1 MDRDMLF
8 RHLEQRYTSKRDMI
22 SRVPLGVQPD
32 ALWQELLNQRR
43 SKSTV
48 LPLYSY
54 KGTPYWYVTTDK
66 MIAASEKIVEALYE
80 NDVDYDPYAEP
91 PTVSTLEEIFFTSYV
106 EGSQMTIQ
114 AAMDF
119 LTGGQPPRD
128 IEEQLITNNRV
139 AGSYASANLYRPI
152 EAGLLRELITIL
164 TDGMDEGGQDYRTT
178 ETVDYSPADG
188 EQFSFPSART
198 VPDRVGE
205 LSAFLAS
212 PQIHPL
218 IKAAVAQAYMIILR
232 PFPEGNER
240 LGRVLSSMI
249 LLRAGYTFFSDVSLS
264 ALIARKSYG
273 YYEAMANILRE
284 ENGGDLTYF
293 LEYFLELL
301 SRAVDERRLRMTQR
315 EEQARQAEQEL
326 AKTPLASAPSPPVP
340 SPDGSPH
347 ERKAIAPQTEPA
359 QAEEVVSDL
368 SGFQAVALTETLE
381 SGIDRTAQGTPIEL
395 LTQYAKDPTKV
406 IGQMSAFLLM
416 RMKAGKMQFTTAELA
431 EAMHIIPRQFSSSI
445 RYMKEQGI
453 IQLERRDSHQ
463 KYYKICTEEESKAL
477 LNPQAQPV
485 ETGGYDQ
492 DVLDRVDELVQSNS
506 PKDKRIG
513 GLLLECMARGEI
525 TVDDYAAIGESSK
538 WFGDMQ
544 LASQLGLVEKT
555 SPQRYAILR
564 HLKTGALSLSK
575 GQKRFITEMYESFG
589 DDVFSTEMVIATLDY
604 SGAHVSAYL
613 HQFTLLKI
621 LDCRKEDV
629 YRYQFLINP
638 EEHPEYFEPAAWP
651 RQGWWVGKKG
661 LHHEPRNSVTQR

>member
-66 MIAASEKIVEALYE
+66 MIAASEKIVEAMYE
-80 NDVDYDPYAEP
+80 NDSDYDPYAEP

-249 LLRAGYTFFSDVSLS
+249 LLRAGYSFFSDVSLS

-326 AKTPLASAPSPPVP
+326 AKMPLASAPSPPVP
-340 SPDGSPH
+340 SPDDSPH
-347 ERKAIAPQTEPA
+347 ERKAITPQTEHA
-359 QAEEVVSDL
+359 QAEEVASDL

-555 SPQRYAILR
+555 SPQRYVILR

-575 GQKRFITEMYESFG
+575 GQKRFITEMYETFG

-613 HQFTLLKI
+613 HQFTLLRI

-638 EEHPEYFEPAAWP
+638 EEHPEYFEPAA
-651 RQGWWVGKKG
+651 
-661 LHHEPRNSVTQR
+661 

>member
-80 NDVDYDPYAEP
+80 NDADYDPYAEP

-249 LLRAGYTFFSDVSLS
+249 LLRAGYAFFSDVSLS

-340 SPDGSPH
+340 SADDSPH
-347 ERKAIAPQTEPA
+347 DRRAIAPQTEPA

-368 SGFQAVALTETLE
+368 SGFQAVTLKDNPE
-381 SGIDRTAQGTPIEL
+381 SGIDRTAQGTPMEL
-395 LTQYAKDPTKV
+395 LTRYAQDTTKI

-477 LNPQAQPV
+477 LNPQAQP
-485 ETGGYDQ
+485 TDTDGYDQ
-492 DVLDRVDELVQSNS
+492 DVLDRVDELVRSNS

-525 TVDDYAAIGESSK
+525 TVDDYAAIGESTK
-538 WFGDMQ
+538 WFSDMQ
-544 LASQLGLVEKT
+544 FATQLGLVEKT
-555 SPQRYAILR
+555 SPQRYAILQ
-564 HLKTGALSLSK
+564 HLKTGALLSK

-589 DDVFSTEMVIATLDY
+589 DDVLSTEMVIATLDY

-638 EEHPEYFEPAAWP
+638 EEHPEYFEPAA
-651 RQGWWVGKKG
+651 
-661 LHHEPRNSVTQR
+661 

>member
-66 MIAASEKIVEALYE
+66 MIAASEKIVEAMYE
-80 NDVDYDPYAEP
+80 NDSDYDPYAEP

-249 LLRAGYTFFSDVSLS
+249 LLRAGYSFFSDVSLS

-273 YYEAMANILRE
+273 YYEAMSNILRE

-340 SPDGSPH
+340 SPDDSPH
-347 ERKAIAPQTEPA
+347 ERKAITPQTEHA
-359 QAEEVVSDL
+359 QAEEVASDL

-555 SPQRYAILR
+555 SPQRYVILR

-575 GQKRFITEMYESFG
+575 GQKRFITEMYETFG

-613 HQFTLLKI
+613 HQFTLLRI

-638 EEHPEYFEPAAWP
+638 EEHPEYFEPAA
-651 RQGWWVGKKG
+651 
-661 LHHEPRNSVTQR
+661 

>member
-80 NDVDYDPYAEP
+80 NDADYDPYAEP

-249 LLRAGYTFFSDVSLS
+249 LLRAGYSFFSDVSLS

-301 SRAVDERRLRMTQR
+301 SRAVDERRLRMTKR

-326 AKTPLASAPSPPVP
+326 ARTPLASAPSPPVP

-347 ERKAIAPQTEPA
+347 ERRAIAPQTEPA

-368 SGFQAVALTETLE
+368 SGFQAVALTDNPE
-381 SGIDRTAQGTPIEL
+381 SGIDRTAQGTPMEL

-555 SPQRYAILR
+555 SPQRYVILR

-575 GQKRFITEMYESFG
+575 GQKRFITEMYETFG

-613 HQFTLLKI
+613 HQFTLLRI

-638 EEHPEYFEPAAWP
+638 EEHPEYFEPAA
-651 RQGWWVGKKG
+651 
-661 LHHEPRNSVTQR
+661 

>member
-80 NDVDYDPYAEP
+80 NDADYDPYTEP

-249 LLRAGYTFFSDVSLS
+249 LLRAGYSFFSDVSLS

-273 YYEAMANILRE
+273 YYEAMANIHRE

-326 AKTPLASAPSPPVP
+326 ARTPLASAPSPPVP

-347 ERKAIAPQTEPA
+347 ERRAIAPQTEPA

-368 SGFQAVALTETLE
+368 SGFQAVALTDNPE
-381 SGIDRTAQGTPIEL
+381 SGIDRTAQGTPMEL

-513 GLLLECMARGEI
+513 GLLLECMARGEV

-575 GQKRFITEMYESFG
+575 GQKRFITEMYETFG

-638 EEHPEYFEPAAWP
+638 EEHPEYFEPAA
-651 RQGWWVGKKG
+651 
-661 LHHEPRNSVTQR
+661 

>member
-66 MIAASEKIVEALYE
+66 MIAASEKIVEAMYE
-80 NDVDYDPYAEP
+80 NDSDYDPYAEP

-232 PFPEGNER
+232 PFPEENER

-249 LLRAGYTFFSDVSLS
+249 LLRAGYSFFSDVSLS

-340 SPDGSPH
+340 SPDDSPH
-347 ERKAIAPQTEPA
+347 ERKAITPQTEHA
-359 QAEEVVSDL
+359 QAEEVASDL

-555 SPQRYAILR
+555 SPQRYVILR

-575 GQKRFITEMYESFG
+575 GQKRFITEMYETFG

-638 EEHPEYFEPAAWP
+638 EEHPEYFEPAA
-651 RQGWWVGKKG
+651 
-661 LHHEPRNSVTQR
+661 

>member
-80 NDVDYDPYAEP
+80 NDADYDPYAEP

-249 LLRAGYTFFSDVSLS
+249 LLRAGYSFFSDVSLS
-264 ALIARKSYG
+264 ALIARKSYV

-326 AKTPLASAPSPPVP
+326 ARTPLASAPSPPVP

-347 ERKAIAPQTEPA
+347 ERRAIAPQTEPA

-368 SGFQAVALTETLE
+368 SGFQAVALTDNPE
-381 SGIDRTAQGTPIEL
+381 SGIDRTAQGTPMEL

-513 GLLLECMARGEI
+513 GLLLECMARGEV

-555 SPQRYAILR
+555 SPQRYVILR

-575 GQKRFITEMYESFG
+575 GQKRFITEMYETFG

-613 HQFTLLKI
+613 HQFTLLRI

-638 EEHPEYFEPAAWP
+638 EEHPEYFEPAA
-651 RQGWWVGKKG
+651 
-661 LHHEPRNSVTQR
+661 

>member
-249 LLRAGYTFFSDVSLS
+249 LLRAGYSFFSDVSLS

-340 SPDGSPH
+340 SPDDSPH
-347 ERKAIAPQTEPA
+347 ERKAITPQTEHA

-555 SPQRYAILR
+555 SPQRYVILR

-575 GQKRFITEMYESFG
+575 GQKRFITEMYETFG

-613 HQFTLLKI
+613 HQFTLLRI

-638 EEHPEYFEPAAWP
+638 EEHPEYFESAA
-651 RQGWWVGKKG
+651 
-661 LHHEPRNSVTQR
+661 

>member
-66 MIAASEKIVEALYE
+66 MIAASEKIVEAMYE
-80 NDVDYDPYAEP
+80 NDSDYDPYAEP

-249 LLRAGYTFFSDVSLS
+249 LLRAGYAFFSDVSLS

-340 SPDGSPH
+340 PPDGSPH
-347 ERKAIAPQTEPA
+347 ERRAIAPQTEPA

-368 SGFQAVALTETLE
+368 SGFQAVALTDNPE
-381 SGIDRTAQGTPIEL
+381 SGIDRTAQGTPMEL

-555 SPQRYAILR
+555 SPQRYVILR

-575 GQKRFITEMYESFG
+575 GQKRFITEMYETFG

-613 HQFTLLKI
+613 HQFTLLRI

-638 EEHPEYFEPAAWP
+638 EEHPEYFESAA
-651 RQGWWVGKKG
+651 
-661 LHHEPRNSVTQR
+661 

>member
-80 NDVDYDPYAEP
+80 NDADYDPYAEP

-395 LTQYAKDPTKV
+395 LTQYAKDPTKI

-513 GLLLECMARGEI
+513 GLLLECMARGEV

-575 GQKRFITEMYESFG
+575 GQKRFITEMYETFG

-638 EEHPEYFEPAAWP
+638 EEHPEYFEPAA
-651 RQGWWVGKKG
+651 
-661 LHHEPRNSVTQR
+661 

>member
-395 LTQYAKDPTKV
+395 LTQYAKDPTKI

-513 GLLLECMARGEI
+513 GLLLECMARGEV

-638 EEHPEYFEPAAWP
+638 EEHLTDFDPAASATT
-651 RQGWWVGKKG
+651 GMVGGK
-661 LHHEPRNSVTQR
+661 ERTSS

>member
-80 NDVDYDPYAEP
+80 NDADYDPYAEP

-249 LLRAGYTFFSDVSLS
+249 LLRAGYAFFSDVSLS

-326 AKTPLASAPSPPVP
+326 ARTPLASAPSPPVP

-347 ERKAIAPQTEPA
+347 ERRAIAPQTEPA

-368 SGFQAVALTETLE
+368 SGFQAVALTDNPE
-381 SGIDRTAQGTPIEL
+381 SGIDRTAQGTPMEL

-463 KYYKICTEEESKAL
+463 KYYKICTEEESKAM
-477 LNPQAQPV
+477 LNPQAQP
-485 ETGGYDQ
+485 TDTDGYDQ
-492 DVLDRVDELVQSNS
+492 DVLDRVDELVRSNS

-525 TVDDYAAIGESSK
+525 TVDDYAAIGESTK
-538 WFGDMQ
+538 WFSDMQ
-544 LASQLGLVEKT
+544 FATQLGLVEKT
-555 SPQRYAILR
+555 SPQRYAILQ
-564 HLKTGALSLSK
+564 HLKTGALLSK

-638 EEHPEYFEPAAWP
+638 EEHPEYFEPAA
-651 RQGWWVGKKG
+651 
-661 LHHEPRNSVTQR
+661 

>member
-80 NDVDYDPYAEP
+80 NDADYDPYAEP

-249 LLRAGYTFFSDVSLS
+249 LLRAGYSFFSDVSLS

-340 SPDGSPH
+340 SPDDSPH
-347 ERKAIAPQTEPA
+347 ERKAITPQTEHA
-359 QAEEVVSDL
+359 QAEEVASDL

-555 SPQRYAILR
+555 SPQRYVILR

-575 GQKRFITEMYESFG
+575 GQKRFITEMYETFG

-613 HQFTLLKI
+613 HQFTLLRI

-638 EEHPEYFEPAAWP
+638 EEHPEYFEPAA
-651 RQGWWVGKKG
+651 
-661 LHHEPRNSVTQR
+661 

>member
-66 MIAASEKIVEALYE
+66 MIAASEKIVEAMYE
-80 NDVDYDPYAEP
+80 NDSDYDPYAEP

-249 LLRAGYTFFSDVSLS
+249 LLRAGYSFFSDVSLS

-326 AKTPLASAPSPPVP
+326 ARTPLASAPSPPVP

-347 ERKAIAPQTEPA
+347 ERRAIAPQTEPA

-368 SGFQAVALTETLE
+368 SGFQAVALTDNPE
-381 SGIDRTAQGTPIEL
+381 SGIDRTAQGTPMEL

-513 GLLLECMARGEI
+513 GLLLECMARGEV

-575 GQKRFITEMYESFG
+575 GQKRFITEMYETFG

-638 EEHPEYFEPAAWP
+638 EEHPEYFEPAA
-651 RQGWWVGKKG
+651 
-661 LHHEPRNSVTQR
+661 

>member
-80 NDVDYDPYAEP
+80 NDADYVPYAEP

-232 PFPEGNER
+232 PVPEGNER

-249 LLRAGYTFFSDVSLS
+249 LLRAGYSFFSDVSLS

-340 SPDGSPH
+340 SPDDSPH
-347 ERKAIAPQTEPA
+347 ERKAITPQTEHA
-359 QAEEVVSDL
+359 QAEEVASDL

-555 SPQRYAILR
+555 SPQRYVILR

-575 GQKRFITEMYESFG
+575 GQKRFITEMYETFG

-613 HQFTLLKI
+613 HQFTLLRI

-638 EEHPEYFEPAAWP
+638 EEHPEYFEPAA
-651 RQGWWVGKKG
+651 
-661 LHHEPRNSVTQR
+661 

>member
-1 MDRDMLF
+1 
-8 RHLEQRYTSKRDMI
+8 
-22 SRVPLGVQPD
+22 
-32 ALWQELLNQRR
+32 
-43 SKSTV
+43 
-48 LPLYSY
+48 
-54 KGTPYWYVTTDK
+54 
-66 MIAASEKIVEALYE
+66 
-80 NDVDYDPYAEP
+80 
-91 PTVSTLEEIFFTSYV
+91 
-106 EGSQMTIQ
+106 
-114 AAMDF
+114 
-119 LTGGQPPRD
+119 
-128 IEEQLITNNRV
+128 
-139 AGSYASANLYRPI
+139 
-152 EAGLLRELITIL
+152 
-164 TDGMDEGGQDYRTT
+164 
-178 ETVDYSPADG
+178 
-188 EQFSFPSART
+188 
-198 VPDRVGE
+198 
-205 LSAFLAS
+205 
-212 PQIHPL
+212 
-218 IKAAVAQAYMIILR
+218 MIILR

-249 LLRAGYTFFSDVSLS
+249 LLRAGYSFFSDVSLS

-340 SPDGSPH
+340 SPDDSPH
-347 ERKAIAPQTEPA
+347 ERKAITPQTEHA
-359 QAEEVVSDL
+359 QAEEVASDL

-555 SPQRYAILR
+555 SPQRYVILR

-575 GQKRFITEMYESFG
+575 GQKRFITEMYETFG

-638 EEHPEYFEPAAWP
+638 EEHPEYFEPAA
-651 RQGWWVGKKG
+651 
-661 LHHEPRNSVTQR
+661 

>member
-1 MDRDMLF
+1 
-8 RHLEQRYTSKRDMI
+8 
-22 SRVPLGVQPD
+22 
-32 ALWQELLNQRR
+32 
-43 SKSTV
+43 
-48 LPLYSY
+48 
-54 KGTPYWYVTTDK
+54 

-80 NDVDYDPYAEP
+80 NDADYDPYAEP

-249 LLRAGYTFFSDVSLS
+249 LLRAGYSFFSDVSLS

-326 AKTPLASAPSPPVP
+326 ARTPLASAPSPPVP

-347 ERKAIAPQTEPA
+347 ERRAIAPQTEPA

-368 SGFQAVALTETLE
+368 SGFQAVALTDNPE
-381 SGIDRTAQGTPIEL
+381 SGIDRTAQGTPMEL

-513 GLLLECMARGEI
+513 GLLLECMARGEV

-575 GQKRFITEMYESFG
+575 GQKRFITEMYETFG

-638 EEHPEYFEPAAWP
+638 EEHPEYFEPAA
-651 RQGWWVGKKG
+651 
-661 LHHEPRNSVTQR
+661 

>member
-66 MIAASEKIVEALYE
+66 MIAASEKIVEAMYE
-80 NDVDYDPYAEP
+80 NDSDYDPYAEP

-340 SPDGSPH
+340 SPDDSPH
-347 ERKAIAPQTEPA
+347 ERKAITPQTEHA
-359 QAEEVVSDL
+359 QAEEVASDL

-513 GLLLECMARGEI
+513 GLLLECMARGEV

-575 GQKRFITEMYESFG
+575 GQKRFITEMYETFG

-613 HQFTLLKI
+613 HQFTLLRI

-638 EEHPEYFEPAAWP
+638 EEHPEYFEPAA
-651 RQGWWVGKKG
+651 
-661 LHHEPRNSVTQR
+661 

>member
-66 MIAASEKIVEALYE
+66 MIAASEKIVEAMYE
-80 NDVDYDPYAEP
+80 NDSDYDPYAEP

-249 LLRAGYTFFSDVSLS
+249 LLRAGYSFFSDVSLS

-340 SPDGSPH
+340 SPDDSPH
-347 ERKAIAPQTEPA
+347 ERKAITPQTEHA
-359 QAEEVVSDL
+359 QAEEVASDL

-513 GLLLECMARGEI
+513 GLLLECMARGEV

-555 SPQRYAILR
+555 SPQRYVILR

-575 GQKRFITEMYESFG
+575 GQKRFITEMYETFG

-613 HQFTLLKI
+613 HQFTLLRI

-638 EEHPEYFEPAAWP
+638 EEHPEYFEPAA
-651 RQGWWVGKKG
+651 
-661 LHHEPRNSVTQR
+661 

>member
-80 NDVDYDPYAEP
+80 NDADYDPYAEP

-249 LLRAGYTFFSDVSLS
+249 LLRAGYAFFSDVSLS

-340 SPDGSPH
+340 SADDSPH
-347 ERKAIAPQTEPA
+347 DRRAIAPQTEPA

-368 SGFQAVALTETLE
+368 SGFQAVTLKDNPE
-381 SGIDRTAQGTPIEL
+381 SGIDRTAQGTPMEL
-395 LTQYAKDPTKV
+395 LTRYAQDTTKI

-463 KYYKICTEEESKAL
+463 NYYKICTEEESKAL
-477 LNPQAQPV
+477 LNPQAQP
-485 ETGGYDQ
+485 TDTDGYDQ
-492 DVLDRVDELVQSNS
+492 DVLDRVDELVRSNS

-525 TVDDYAAIGESSK
+525 TVDDYAAIGESTK
-538 WFGDMQ
+538 WFSDMQ
-544 LASQLGLVEKT
+544 FATQLGLVEKT
-555 SPQRYAILR
+555 SPQRYAILQ
-564 HLKTGALSLSK
+564 HLKTGALLSK

-638 EEHPEYFEPAAWP
+638 EEHPEYFEPAA
-651 RQGWWVGKKG
+651 
-661 LHHEPRNSVTQR
+661 

>member
-66 MIAASEKIVEALYE
+66 MIAASEKIVEAMYE
-80 NDVDYDPYAEP
+80 NDSDYDPYAEP

-249 LLRAGYTFFSDVSLS
+249 LLRAGYSFFSDVSLS

-347 ERKAIAPQTEPA
+347 ERRAIAPQTEPA

-368 SGFQAVALTETLE
+368 SGFQAVALTDNPE
-381 SGIDRTAQGTPIEL
+381 SGIDRTAQGTPMEL

-555 SPQRYAILR
+555 SPQRYVILR

-575 GQKRFITEMYESFG
+575 GQKRFITEMYETFG

-613 HQFTLLKI
+613 HQFTLLRI

-638 EEHPEYFEPAAWP
+638 EEHPEYFEPAA
-651 RQGWWVGKKG
+651 
-661 LHHEPRNSVTQR
+661 

>member
-48 LPLYSY
+48 LPMYSY

-340 SPDGSPH
+340 SPDDSPH

-359 QAEEVVSDL
+359 QAEEVASDL

-555 SPQRYAILR
+555 SPQRYVILR

-575 GQKRFITEMYESFG
+575 GQKRFITEMYETFG

-613 HQFTLLKI
+613 HQFTLLRI

-638 EEHPEYFEPAAWP
+638 EEHPEYFEPAA
-651 RQGWWVGKKG
+651 
-661 LHHEPRNSVTQR
+661 

>member
-1 MDRDMLF
+1 M
-8 RHLEQRYTSKRDMI
+8 
-22 SRVPLGVQPD
+22 
-32 ALWQELLNQRR
+32 
-43 SKSTV
+43 
-48 LPLYSY
+48 
-54 KGTPYWYVTTDK
+54 TTDK

-80 NDVDYDPYAEP
+80 NDADYDPYAEP

-249 LLRAGYTFFSDVSLS
+249 LLRAGYSFFSDVSLS

-555 SPQRYAILR
+555 SPQRYVILR

-575 GQKRFITEMYESFG
+575 GQKRFITEMYETFG

-613 HQFTLLKI
+613 HQFTLLRI

-638 EEHPEYFEPAAWP
+638 EEHPEYFEPAA
-651 RQGWWVGKKG
+651 
-661 LHHEPRNSVTQR
+661 

>member
-249 LLRAGYTFFSDVSLS
+249 LLRAGYAFFSDVSLS

-284 ENGGDLTYF
+284 ENGCDLTYF

-326 AKTPLASAPSPPVP
+326 AKTPLASAPAPPAP
-340 SPDGSPH
+340 SPNDSPH
-347 ERKAIAPQTEPA
+347 ERRAIASQTEPA

-368 SGFQAVALTETLE
+368 SGFQAVALTDNPE
-381 SGIDRTAQGTPIEL
+381 SGIDRTAQGTPMEL
-395 LTQYAKDPTKV
+395 LTRYAQDTTKI

-463 KYYKICTEEESKAL
+463 KYYKICTEEESKAM
-477 LNPQAQPV
+477 LNPQAQP
-485 ETGGYDQ
+485 TDTDGYDQ
-492 DVLDRVDELVQSNS
+492 DMLDRVDELVRSNS

-525 TVDDYAAIGESSK
+525 TVDDYAAIGESTK
-538 WFGDMQ
+538 WFSDMQ
-544 LASQLGLVEKT
+544 FATQLGLVEKT
-555 SPQRYAILR
+555 SPQRYAILQ
-564 HLKTGALSLSK
+564 HLKTGALLSK

-638 EEHPEYFEPAAWP
+638 EEHPEYFEQAA
-651 RQGWWVGKKG
+651 
-661 LHHEPRNSVTQR
+661 

>member
-80 NDVDYDPYAEP
+80 NDADYDPYAEP

-249 LLRAGYTFFSDVSLS
+249 LLRAGYSFFSDVSLS

-326 AKTPLASAPSPPVP
+326 ARTPLASAPSPPVP

-347 ERKAIAPQTEPA
+347 ERRAIAPQTEPA

-368 SGFQAVALTETLE
+368 SGFQAVALTDNPE
-381 SGIDRTAQGTPIEL
+381 SGIDRTAQGTPMEL

-555 SPQRYAILR
+555 SPQRYVILR

-575 GQKRFITEMYESFG
+575 GQKRFITEMYETFG

-638 EEHPEYFEPAAWP
+638 EEHPEYFEPAA
-651 RQGWWVGKKG
+651 
-661 LHHEPRNSVTQR
+661 

>member
-66 MIAASEKIVEALYE
+66 MIAASEKIVEAMYE
-80 NDVDYDPYAEP
+80 NDSDYDPYAEP

-249 LLRAGYTFFSDVSLS
+249 LLRAGYSFFSDVSLS

-340 SPDGSPH
+340 SPDDSPH
-347 ERKAIAPQTEPA
+347 ERKAITPQTEHA
-359 QAEEVVSDL
+359 QAEEVASDL

-555 SPQRYAILR
+555 SPQRYVILR
-564 HLKTGALSLSK
+564 HLTTGALSRSN
-575 GQKRFITEMYESFG
+575 GQKRFITEMYETFG

-613 HQFTLLKI
+613 HQFTLLRI

-638 EEHPEYFEPAAWP
+638 EEHPEYFEPAA
-651 RQGWWVGKKG
+651 
-661 LHHEPRNSVTQR
+661 

>member
-1 MDRDMLF
+1 M
-8 RHLEQRYTSKRDMI
+8 
-22 SRVPLGVQPD
+22 
-32 ALWQELLNQRR
+32 LNQRR

-66 MIAASEKIVEALYE
+66 MIAASEKIVEAMYE
-80 NDVDYDPYAEP
+80 NDSDYDPYAEP

-249 LLRAGYTFFSDVSLS
+249 LLRAGYSFFSDVSLS

-340 SPDGSPH
+340 SPDDSPH
-347 ERKAIAPQTEPA
+347 ERKAITPQTEHA
-359 QAEEVVSDL
+359 QAEEVASDL

-555 SPQRYAILR
+555 SLQRYVILR

-575 GQKRFITEMYESFG
+575 GQKRFITEMYETFG

-613 HQFTLLKI
+613 HQFTLLRI

-638 EEHPEYFEPAAWP
+638 EEHPEYFEPAAYEKT
-651 RQGWWVGKKG
+651 RKHSTH
-661 LHHEPRNSVTQR
+661 LED

>member
-66 MIAASEKIVEALYE
+66 MIAASEKIVEAMYE
-80 NDVDYDPYAEP
+80 NDSDYDPYAEP

-218 IKAAVAQAYMIILR
+218 IKAAVAHAYMIILR

-249 LLRAGYTFFSDVSLS
+249 LLRAGYAFFSDVSLS

-347 ERKAIAPQTEPA
+347 ERRAIAPQTEPA

-368 SGFQAVALTETLE
+368 SGFQAVALTDNPE
-381 SGIDRTAQGTPIEL
+381 SGIDRTAQGTPMEL

-555 SPQRYAILR
+555 SPQRYVILR

-575 GQKRFITEMYESFG
+575 GQKRFITEMYETFG

-613 HQFTLLKI
+613 HQFTLLRI

-638 EEHPEYFEPAAWP
+638 EEHPEYFESAA
-651 RQGWWVGKKG
+651 
-661 LHHEPRNSVTQR
+661 

>member
-1 MDRDMLF
+1 
-8 RHLEQRYTSKRDMI
+8 MI

-249 LLRAGYTFFSDVSLS
+249 LLRAGYSFFSDVSLS

-340 SPDGSPH
+340 SPDDSPH
-347 ERKAIAPQTEPA
+347 ERKAITPQTEHA
-359 QAEEVVSDL
+359 QAEEVASDL

-555 SPQRYAILR
+555 SPQRYVILR

-575 GQKRFITEMYESFG
+575 GQKRFITEMYETFG

-638 EEHPEYFEPAAWP
+638 EEHPEYFEPAA
-651 RQGWWVGKKG
+651 
-661 LHHEPRNSVTQR
+661 

>member
-80 NDVDYDPYAEP
+80 NDADYDPYAEP

-249 LLRAGYTFFSDVSLS
+249 LLRAGYAFFSDVSLS

-340 SPDGSPH
+340 SPDDSPH
-347 ERKAIAPQTEPA
+347 ERKAITPQTEHA

-555 SPQRYAILR
+555 SPQRYVILR

-575 GQKRFITEMYESFG
+575 GQKRFITEMYETFG

-613 HQFTLLKI
+613 HQFTLLRI

-638 EEHPEYFEPAAWP
+638 EEHPEYFESAA
-651 RQGWWVGKKG
+651 
-661 LHHEPRNSVTQR
+661 

>member
-66 MIAASEKIVEALYE
+66 MIAASEKIVEAMYE
-80 NDVDYDPYAEP
+80 NDSDYDPYAEP

-249 LLRAGYTFFSDVSLS
+249 LLRAGYSFFSDVSLS

-340 SPDGSPH
+340 SPDDSPH
-347 ERKAIAPQTEPA
+347 ERKAITPQTEHA
-359 QAEEVVSDL
+359 QAEEVASDL

-395 LTQYAKDPTKV
+395 LTQYAKGPTKV

-613 HQFTLLKI
+613 HQFTLLRI

-638 EEHPEYFEPAAWP
+638 EEHPEYFEPAA
-651 RQGWWVGKKG
+651 
-661 LHHEPRNSVTQR
+661 

>member
-80 NDVDYDPYAEP
+80 NDADYDPYAEP

-198 VPDRVGE
+198 APDRVGE

-249 LLRAGYTFFSDVSLS
+249 LLRAGYSFFSDVSLS

-326 AKTPLASAPSPPVP
+326 ARTPLASAPSPPVP

-347 ERKAIAPQTEPA
+347 ERRAIAPQTEPA

-368 SGFQAVALTETLE
+368 SGFQAVALTDNPE
-381 SGIDRTAQGTPIEL
+381 SGIDRTAQGTPMEL

-431 EAMHIIPRQFSSSI
+431 ETMHIIPRQFSSSI

-513 GLLLECMARGEI
+513 GLLLECMARGEV

-575 GQKRFITEMYESFG
+575 GQKRFITEMYETFG

-638 EEHPEYFEPAAWP
+638 EEHPEYFEPAA
-651 RQGWWVGKKG
+651 
-661 LHHEPRNSVTQR
+661 

>member
-66 MIAASEKIVEALYE
+66 MIAASGKIVEAMYE
-80 NDVDYDPYAEP
+80 NDSDYDPYAEP

-249 LLRAGYTFFSDVSLS
+249 LLRAGYSFFSDVSLS

-340 SPDGSPH
+340 SPDDSPH
-347 ERKAIAPQTEPA
+347 ERKAITPQTEHA
-359 QAEEVVSDL
+359 QAEEVASDL

-381 SGIDRTAQGTPIEL
+381 SGIDRTAQGTTIEL

-555 SPQRYAILR
+555 SPQRYVILR

-575 GQKRFITEMYESFG
+575 GQKRFITEMYETFG

-613 HQFTLLKI
+613 HQFTLLRI

-638 EEHPEYFEPAAWP
+638 EEHPEYFEPAA
-651 RQGWWVGKKG
+651 
-661 LHHEPRNSVTQR
+661 

>member
-80 NDVDYDPYAEP
+80 NDADYDPYAEP

-249 LLRAGYTFFSDVSLS
+249 LLRAGYAFFSDVSLS

-284 ENGGDLTYF
+284 ENGCDLTYF

-326 AKTPLASAPSPPVP
+326 AKTPLASAPAPPAP
-340 SPDGSPH
+340 SPNDSPH
-347 ERKAIAPQTEPA
+347 ERRAIASQTEPA

-368 SGFQAVALTETLE
+368 SGFQAVALTDNPE
-381 SGIDRTAQGTPIEL
+381 SGIDRTAQGTPMEL
-395 LTQYAKDPTKV
+395 LTRYAQDTTKI

-463 KYYKICTEEESKAL
+463 KYYKICTEEESKAM
-477 LNPQAQPV
+477 LNPQAQP
-485 ETGGYDQ
+485 TDTDGYDQ
-492 DVLDRVDELVQSNS
+492 DMLDRVDELVRSNS

-525 TVDDYAAIGESSK
+525 TVDDYAAIGESTK
-538 WFGDMQ
+538 WFSDMQ
-544 LASQLGLVEKT
+544 FATQLGLVEKT
-555 SPQRYAILR
+555 SPQRYAILQ
-564 HLKTGALSLSK
+564 HLKTGALLSK

-638 EEHPEYFEPAAWP
+638 EEHPEYFEQAA
-651 RQGWWVGKKG
+651 
-661 LHHEPRNSVTQR
+661 

>member
-66 MIAASEKIVEALYE
+66 MIAASEKIVEAMYE
-80 NDVDYDPYAEP
+80 NDSDYDPYAEP

-249 LLRAGYTFFSDVSLS
+249 LLRAGYSFFSDVSLS

-340 SPDGSPH
+340 SPDDSPH
-347 ERKAIAPQTEPA
+347 ERKAITPQTEHA
-359 QAEEVVSDL
+359 QAEEVASDL

-416 RMKAGKMQFTTAELA
+416 RMQAGKMQFTTAELA

-555 SPQRYAILR
+555 SPQRYVILR

-575 GQKRFITEMYESFG
+575 GQKRFITEMYETFG

-638 EEHPEYFEPAAWP
+638 EEHPEYFEPAA
-651 RQGWWVGKKG
+651 
-661 LHHEPRNSVTQR
+661 

>member
-1 MDRDMLF
+1 M
-8 RHLEQRYTSKRDMI
+8 
-22 SRVPLGVQPD
+22 
-32 ALWQELLNQRR
+32 
-43 SKSTV
+43 
-48 LPLYSY
+48 
-54 KGTPYWYVTTDK
+54 
-66 MIAASEKIVEALYE
+66 
-80 NDVDYDPYAEP
+80 DYDPYAEP

-249 LLRAGYTFFSDVSLS
+249 LLRAGYSFFSDVSLS

-340 SPDGSPH
+340 SPDDSPH
-347 ERKAIAPQTEPA
+347 ERKAITPQTEHA
-359 QAEEVVSDL
+359 QAEEVASDL

-555 SPQRYAILR
+555 SPQRYVILR

-575 GQKRFITEMYESFG
+575 GQKRFITEMYETFG

-613 HQFTLLKI
+613 HQFTLLRI

-638 EEHPEYFEPAAWP
+638 EEHPEYFEPAA
-651 RQGWWVGKKG
+651 
-661 LHHEPRNSVTQR
+661 

>member
-80 NDVDYDPYAEP
+80 NDADYDPYAEP

-152 EAGLLRELITIL
+152 EAVLLRELITIL

-249 LLRAGYTFFSDVSLS
+249 LLRAGYAFFSDVSLS

-347 ERKAIAPQTEPA
+347 ERKAIAPQTEHA

-381 SGIDRTAQGTPIEL
+381 SGIDRTAQGAPIEL

-463 KYYKICTEEESKAL
+463 KYYKICTEEESKAM
-477 LNPQAQPV
+477 LNPQDQP
-485 ETGGYDQ
+485 TDTDGYDQ
-492 DVLDRVDELVQSNS
+492 DVLDRVDELVRSNS

-525 TVDDYAAIGESSK
+525 TVDDYAAIGESTK
-538 WFGDMQ
+538 WFSDMQ
-544 LASQLGLVEKT
+544 FATQLGLVEKT
-555 SPQRYAILR
+555 SPQRYAILQ
-564 HLKTGALSLSK
+564 HLKTGALLSK

-638 EEHPEYFEPAAWP
+638 EEHPEYFEPAA
-651 RQGWWVGKKG
+651 
-661 LHHEPRNSVTQR
+661 

>member
-66 MIAASEKIVEALYE
+66 MIAASEKIVEAMYE
-80 NDVDYDPYAEP
+80 NDSDYDPYAEP

-249 LLRAGYTFFSDVSLS
+249 LLRAGYSFFSEVSLS

-340 SPDGSPH
+340 SPDDSPH
-347 ERKAIAPQTEPA
+347 ERKAITPQTEHA
-359 QAEEVVSDL
+359 QAEEVASDL

-555 SPQRYAILR
+555 SPQRYVILR

-575 GQKRFITEMYESFG
+575 GQKRFITEMYETFG

-613 HQFTLLKI
+613 HQFTLLRI

-638 EEHPEYFEPAAWP
+638 EEHPEYFEPAA
-651 RQGWWVGKKG
+651 
-661 LHHEPRNSVTQR
+661 

>member
-48 LPLYSY
+48 LPMYSY

-66 MIAASEKIVEALYE
+66 MIAASEKIVEAMYE
-80 NDVDYDPYAEP
+80 NDSDYDPYAEP

-249 LLRAGYTFFSDVSLS
+249 LLRAGYSFFSDVSLS

-340 SPDGSPH
+340 SPDDSPH
-347 ERKAIAPQTEPA
+347 ERKAITPQTEHA
-359 QAEEVVSDL
+359 QAEEVASDL

-513 GLLLECMARGEI
+513 GLLLECMARGEV

-613 HQFTLLKI
+613 HQFTLLRI

-638 EEHPEYFEPAAWP
+638 EEHPEYFEPAA
-651 RQGWWVGKKG
+651 
-661 LHHEPRNSVTQR
+661 